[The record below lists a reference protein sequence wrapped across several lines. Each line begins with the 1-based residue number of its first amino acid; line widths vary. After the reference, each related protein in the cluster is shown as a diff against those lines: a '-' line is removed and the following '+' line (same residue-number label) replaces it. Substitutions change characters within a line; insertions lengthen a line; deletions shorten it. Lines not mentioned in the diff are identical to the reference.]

1 MVHSLIGK
9 PAPTFSAMDTNGKTY
24 NFTTGGGVPTVLFF
38 YPKAGSM
45 GCIREVSQLQTL
57 TEKDSF
63 KQARVRMVG
72 VSADS
77 VEKQKEFAKKQK
89 LTYPILSDRGGKAR
103 RAYSIGRFLFWPST
117 RTTFIIDK
125 AGTIRA
131 ILDATVNNGAHAKFV
146 DKELDKL
153 RAEEGNAQSLKQAF
167 STDVNASTYAI
178 PAV

>member
-9 PAPTFSAMDTNGKTY
+9 PAPTFSATDTHGKTY
-24 NFTTGGGVPTVLFF
+24 DFTTGGGVPTVLFF
-38 YPKAGSM
+38 YPKAGTSSSMICVLLVDVDDRIYAGSM

-89 LTYPILSDRGGKAR
+89 LTVSYLVVS
-103 RAYSIGRFLFWPST
+103 
-117 RTTFIIDK
+117 
-125 AGTIRA
+125 
-131 ILDATVNNGAHAKFV
+131 
-146 DKELDKL
+146 E
-153 RAEEGNAQSLKQAF
+153 
-167 STDVNASTYAI
+167 
-178 PAV
+178 